1 MGNTESVVV
10 EKRLARFRPE
20 ERPLI
25 EGAFDRLQGDGASGG
40 KVLTLER
47 FKVRIERHKN
57 KIGLCLRS
65 TPIFFL
71 NPIFVVPNSPP
82 WITWPQTP

>member
-10 EKRLARFRPE
+10 QKRLDRFRPE

-25 EGAFDRLQGDGASGG
+25 EGAFERLQGDGASGG

-57 KIGLCLRS
+57 KIGLCFGLLSLALLRS
-65 TPIFFL
+65 TPIYF
-71 NPIFVVPNSPP
+71 
-82 WITWPQTP
+82 